1 MTMRIAIIIGSTRPG
16 RNGLAVAQWVHG
28 LATQRTS
35 AEYELV
41 DIADYNLP
49 LFDEA
54 VPPAMGPG
62 TKEHTKRWAAKIAS
76 FDGYV
81 FVTPEYNHGPNA
93 ALKNALD
100 FLFKEWCNKSAG
112 FVGYG
117 GTGAVRSV
125 DMLRMICSNLELAD
139 VRAQVSLTFAADF
152 EKFTTFKPLPHQE
165 KTLAQVLDQVESWA
179 KALKPLRQG

>member
-1 MTMRIAIIIGSTRPG
+1 MRIAIIVGSIRPG
-16 RNGLAVAQWVHG
+16 RKGLEVAQWVHSIASG
-28 LATQRTS
+28 RTS

-41 DIADYNLP
+41 DLMDYNLP
-49 LFDEA
+49 LLDEA
-54 VPPAMGPG
+54 VPPVMGPG
-62 TKEHTKRWAAKIAS
+62 TKEHTKRWAAKIAT
-76 FDGYV
+76 FDGFV
-81 FVTPEYNHGPNA
+81 FVTPEYNHGPPA
-93 ALKNALD
+93 SLKNAMD
-100 FLFKEWCNKSAG
+100 FLFKEWCNKAVG

-165 KTLAQVLDQVESWA
+165 KTLGQVCDQVEAWS
-179 KALKPLRQG
+179 KALQPLRQS